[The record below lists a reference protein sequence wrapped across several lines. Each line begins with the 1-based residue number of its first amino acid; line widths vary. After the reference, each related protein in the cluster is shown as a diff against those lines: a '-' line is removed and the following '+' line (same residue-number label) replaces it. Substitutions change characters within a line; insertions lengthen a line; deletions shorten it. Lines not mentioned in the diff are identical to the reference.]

1 MSDFRAAHMKMT
13 TNIKVT
19 DWRHQDVCGRKGNIS
34 MDTFQD
40 PKYWWSSLLL
50 LLIIFIWF
58 AGSSHHQQDEN
69 RSWTWSYHKS
79 PWWWAGQVQ
88 TNQCHPST
96 FNDEMPRTITTA
108 TDNGYIF
115 LLKRVDE
122 WGNKTQAKHLF
133 ETQAKHL
140 FIMQHKQGVDLHILL
155 FQDTGKEPV
164 QEWEQSFILIALN
177 DKCY

>member
-1 MSDFRAAHMKMT
+1 MSDFIAAHMKMT
-13 TNIKVT
+13 
-19 DWRHQDVCGRKGNIS
+19 
-34 MDTFQD
+34 MTF
-40 PKYWWSSLLL
+40 KWY
-50 LLIIFIWF
+50 

-88 TNQCHPST
+88 TNQCHPPT
-96 FNDEMPRTITTA
+96 FNDEMPWPITTA

-122 WGNKTQAKHLF
+122 WGNKTQAKLLF
-133 ETQAKHL
+133 ETWHRQSSCLRHDTGKAP
-140 FIMQHKQGVDLHILL
+140 V
-155 FQDTGKEPV
+155 QDTGKAPVQDTGKAPV

-177 DKCY
+177 DKCYQIGKAPIKKES